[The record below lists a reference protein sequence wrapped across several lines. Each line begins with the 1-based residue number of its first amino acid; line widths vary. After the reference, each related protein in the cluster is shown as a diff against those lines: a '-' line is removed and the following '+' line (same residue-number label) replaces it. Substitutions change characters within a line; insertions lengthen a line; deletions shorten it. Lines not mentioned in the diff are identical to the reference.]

1 MCIVQLT
8 ILHIPNYLILP
19 YYMFLSKVL
28 FPLYLAIV
36 GASIHMQKCTNDVP
50 IISFSRPIMDLP
62 IIQYSISSIWPHM
75 KKIGHATI

>member
-1 MCIVQLT
+1 MFYTTYKLHDSSLLYVFVRSLISSLSIVRGSM
-8 ILHIPNYLILP
+8 PC
-19 YYMFLSKVL
+19 S
-28 FPLYLAIV
+28 A
-36 GASIHMQKCTNDVP
+36 IHMQKCTNDVP